1 MGSTAGLRIGDR
13 VKMGNLP
20 AYVEEL
26 GLASGSIATVHDVR
40 DDKTLDVK
48 FNGQVFAE
56 LPVDSIASVMPDVK
70 GS

>member
-1 MGSTAGLRIGDR
+1 MGD
-13 VKMGNLP
+13 LP

-56 LPVDSIASVMPDVK
+56 LSVDSITFIVFDVETTP
-70 GS
+70 